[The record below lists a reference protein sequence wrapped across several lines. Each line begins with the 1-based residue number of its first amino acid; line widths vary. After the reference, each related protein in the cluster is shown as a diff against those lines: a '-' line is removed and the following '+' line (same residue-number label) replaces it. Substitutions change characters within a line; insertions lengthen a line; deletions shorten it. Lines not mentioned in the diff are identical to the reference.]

1 MNKKIYELKIREKE
15 LETKIIELIKK
26 DNLSEEEKNNLTA
39 FQNELK
45 NVNKEIKEL
54 KESINN
60 WTCSYSY
67 TSKNGKIERHFSIN
81 NKEVSEQE
89 YREFVVNKNMLQKKQ
104 NQFFSLGKMI
114 DYIFNNY
121 DENGSFTRLLNW

>member
-60 WTCSYSY
+60 
-67 TSKNGKIERHFSIN
+67 
-81 NKEVSEQE
+81 KEVSEQE